1 MSKSQSSVGANNSS
15 VMLVTYKH
23 DISQE
28 NISFENYCFFYFNYL
43 TNCFSKLSI
52 LPGVDMIFV
61 KVIIVRSGKEIA
73 IRYLP

>member
-15 VMLVTYKH
+15 VMLVTFKH

-28 NISFENYCFFYFNYL
+28 NNSFRIYYILNCAYFTSCFN
-43 TNCFSKLSI
+43 KLSI
-52 LPGVDMIFV
+52 LPGVDMIFE
-61 KVIIVRSGKEIA
+61 KVIMVRSGKEMA